1 MTLDDIMKMWEVDC
15 EIDALALDDETK
27 KTSKLHA
34 KYLELVNVNRL
45 QRAKLDSDL
54 DTLKKDKWLYY
65 TGKMTKQD
73 MDSRGWAY
81 DPFNGGI
88 KPLKSE
94 LSFYYDSDEDII
106 KVKQKIEYQK
116 TIGNLLEE
124 IMNNLRWRHT
134 HVKNIID
141 WKKFVSGT

>member
-1 MTLDDIMKMWEVDC
+1 MTLDDLMKMWEVDC
-15 EIDALALDDETK
+15 EIDDLALDDETK

-94 LSFYYDSDEDII
+94 LSFYYDSDEDIV

>member
-15 EIDALALDDETK
+15 EIDDLALDDETK

-34 KYLELVNVNRL
+34 KYLALVNVNRL

-54 DTLKKDKWLYY
+54 DSLKKDKWLYY
-65 TGKMTKQD
+65 TGKMTKQE
-73 MDSRGWAY
+73 MDARGWQC
-81 DPFNGGI
+81 DPFGGAT

-94 LSFYYDSDEDII
+94 LAFYTDSDPDIVTI
-106 KVKQKIEYQK
+106 KQKIEYQK

-124 IMNNLRWRHT
+124 IMNNIRWRHT

>member
-15 EIDALALDDETK
+15 EIDDLALDDETK

-94 LSFYYDSDEDII
+94 LSFYYDSDEDIV

>member
-1 MTLDDIMKMWEVDC
+1 MRLDDIMEMWKKDSQ
-15 EIDALALDDETK
+15 IDDLALDDETK

-34 KYLELVNVNRL
+34 KYLELVNITRL
-45 QRAKLDSDL
+45 QLAKLDSDL

-73 MDSRGWAY
+73 MDDRGWAY
-81 DPFNGGI
+81 DPFAGGT

-94 LSFYYDSDEDII
+94 LEYYYESDADMI
-106 KVKQKIEYQK
+106 KIKQKIEYQK
-116 TIGNLLEE
+116 SITNTLEE

-134 HVKNIID
+134 HIKNIID

>member
-15 EIDALALDDETK
+15 EIDDLALDDETK

-34 KYLELVNVNRL
+34 KYLALVNVNRL

-54 DTLKKDKWLYY
+54 DSLKKDKWLYY
-65 TGKMTKQD
+65 TGKMTKQE
-73 MDSRGWAY
+73 MDSRGWQY
-81 DPFNGGI
+81 DPFGGAT

-94 LSFYYDSDEDII
+94 LAFYTDSDPDIVTI
-106 KVKQKIEYQK
+106 KQKIEYQK

-124 IMNNLRWRHT
+124 IMNNIRWRHT

>member
-1 MTLDDIMKMWEVDC
+1 MTLNDIMKMWEVDC

-73 MDSRGWAY
+73 MDSKGWAY

-94 LSFYYDSDEDII
+94 LSFYYDSDEDIV

>member
-15 EIDALALDDETK
+15 EIDDLALDDETK

-94 LSFYYDSDEDII
+94 LSFYYDSDEDIVR
-106 KVKQKIEYQK
+106 VKQKIEYQK

>member
-15 EIDALALDDETK
+15 EIDDLALDDETK

>member
-1 MTLDDIMKMWEVDC
+1 MWKKDSQIDD
-15 EIDALALDDETK
+15 LALDDETK

-34 KYLELVNVNRL
+34 KYLELVNITRL
-45 QRAKLDSDL
+45 QLAKLDSDL

-73 MDSRGWAY
+73 MDDRGWAY
-81 DPFNGGI
+81 DPFAGGT

-94 LSFYYDSDEDII
+94 LEYYYESDADMI
-106 KVKQKIEYQK
+106 KIKQKIEYQK
-116 TIGNLLEE
+116 SIANTLEE

-134 HVKNIID
+134 HIKNIID

>member
-15 EIDALALDDETK
+15 EIDDLALDDETK

-34 KYLELVNVNRL
+34 KYLALVNVNRL

-54 DTLKKDKWLYY
+54 DSLKKDKWLYY
-65 TGKMTKQD
+65 TGKMTKQE
-73 MDSRGWAY
+73 MDSRGWQY
-81 DPFNGGI
+81 DPFGGAT

-94 LSFYYDSDEDII
+94 LSFYTDSDADIVTI
-106 KVKQKIEYQK
+106 KQKIEYQK

>member
-1 MTLDDIMKMWEVDC
+1 MTLDEIMKMWEVDC
-15 EIDALALDDETK
+15 EIDDLALDDETK

-65 TGKMTKQD
+65 TGKMTKQE
-73 MDSRGWAY
+73 MDLRGWQY
-81 DPFNGGI
+81 DPFGGAT

-94 LSFYYDSDEDII
+94 LSFYTDSDADIVTI
-106 KVKQKIEYQK
+106 KQKIEYQK

>member
-1 MTLDDIMKMWEVDC
+1 MTLDDIMRMWQVDC
-15 EIDALALDDETK
+15 EIDDLALDDETK

-73 MDSRGWAY
+73 MDSRSWAY
-81 DPFNGGI
+81 DPFNGGT

-94 LSFYYDSDEDII
+94 LSFN
-106 KVKQKIEYQK
+106 K
-116 TIGNLLEE
+116 LF
-124 IMNNLRWRHT
+124 
-134 HVKNIID
+134 
-141 WKKFVSGT
+141 KFFISSSTLSSCSFSFASS

>member
-15 EIDALALDDETK
+15 EIDDLALDDETK

-45 QRAKLDSDL
+45 QRVKLDSDL

-73 MDSRGWAY
+73 MDSKGWAY

-94 LSFYYDSDEDII
+94 LSFYYDSDEDIV

>member
-1 MTLDDIMKMWEVDC
+1 MTDFNKILDV
-15 EIDALALDDETK
+15 
-27 KTSKLHA
+27 
-34 KYLELVNVNRL
+34 
-45 QRAKLDSDL
+45 
-54 DTLKKDKWLYY
+54 
-65 TGKMTKQD
+65 
-73 MDSRGWAY
+73 
-81 DPFNGGI
+81 
-88 KPLKSE
+88 
-94 LSFYYDSDEDII
+94 

>member
-1 MTLDDIMKMWEVDC
+1 MTLEDIMAMWKVDA
-15 EIDALALDDETK
+15 EIDDLCLDDETK

-45 QRAKLDSDL
+45 QLAKLDSDL
-54 DTLKKDKWLYY
+54 SELKKDKWLYY

-73 MDSRGWAY
+73 MDKRGWAY

-94 LSFYYDSDEDII
+94 LELYYDSDKDIVKI
-106 KVKQKIEYQK
+106 KQKIEYQK
-116 TIGNLLEE
+116 TISNTLEE
-124 IMNNLRWRHT
+124 IMNNIRWRHT
-134 HVKNIID
+134 HVKNMID
-141 WKKFVSGT
+141 WKRFVSGN

>member
-1 MTLDDIMKMWEVDC
+1 MTLDKIMEMWKVDC
-15 EIDALALDDETK
+15 EIDDLALDDETK

-45 QRAKLDSDL
+45 QLAKLDADL
-54 DTLKKDKWLYY
+54 NSLKKDKWLYF
-65 TGKMTKQD
+65 TGKMTKQQ
-73 MDSRGWAY
+73 MDEKGWAY
-81 DPFNGGI
+81 DPFNGST

-94 LSFYYDSDEDII
+94 LEFYYDSDKDITTI
-106 KVKQKIEYQK
+106 KQKIEYQK
-116 TIGNLLEE
+116 AISNVLEE
-124 IMNNLRWRHT
+124 IMGTIRWRHT

>member
-15 EIDALALDDETK
+15 EIDDLALDDETK

-34 KYLELVNVNRL
+34 KYLALVNVNRL

-54 DTLKKDKWLYY
+54 DSLKKDKWLYY
-65 TGKMTKQD
+65 TGKMTKQE
-73 MDSRGWAY
+73 MDLRGWQY
-81 DPFNGGI
+81 DPFGGAT

-94 LSFYYDSDEDII
+94 LSFYTDSDADIVTI
-106 KVKQKIEYQK
+106 KQKIEYQK

>member
-15 EIDALALDDETK
+15 EIDDLALDDETK

-94 LSFYYDSDEDII
+94 LSFYYDSDEDIV

-116 TIGNLLEE
+116 VVGNLLEE

>member
-1 MTLDDIMKMWEVDC
+1 MTLNDIMKMWEVDC
-15 EIDALALDDETK
+15 EIDDLALDDETK

-94 LSFYYDSDEDII
+94 LSFYYDSDEDIV

>member
-1 MTLDDIMKMWEVDC
+1 MTLNDIMKMWEVDC
-15 EIDALALDDETK
+15 EIDDLALDDETK

>member
-15 EIDALALDDETK
+15 EIDDLALDDETK

-106 KVKQKIEYQK
+106 RVKQKIEYQK

>member
-1 MTLDDIMKMWEVDC
+1 MTLDDIMKMWQVDC
-15 EIDALALDDETK
+15 EIDDLALDDETK

-73 MDSRGWAY
+73 MDIRGWAY
-81 DPFNGGI
+81 DPFNGGV

-94 LSFYYDSDEDII
+94 LTFYYDSDEDIV

-116 TIGNLLEE
+116 VVGNLLEE

>member
-15 EIDALALDDETK
+15 EIDDLALDDETK

-65 TGKMTKQD
+65 TGIMTKQD

>member
-15 EIDALALDDETK
+15 EIDDLALDDETK

-34 KYLELVNVNRL
+34 KYLALVNVNRL

-54 DTLKKDKWLYY
+54 DSLKKDKWLYY

-94 LSFYYDSDEDII
+94 LSFYYDSDEDIV

>member
-15 EIDALALDDETK
+15 EIDDLALDDETK

-34 KYLELVNVNRL
+34 KYLALVNVNRL

-54 DTLKKDKWLYY
+54 DSLKKDKWLYY
-65 TGKMTKQD
+65 TGKMTKQE
-73 MDSRGWAY
+73 MDLRGWQY
-81 DPFNGGI
+81 DPFGGAT

-94 LSFYYDSDEDII
+94 LSFYTDSDADIVTI
-106 KVKQKIEYQK
+106 KQKIEYQK

-124 IMNNLRWRHT
+124 IINNLRWRHT

>member
-15 EIDALALDDETK
+15 EIDDLALDDETK

-45 QRAKLDSDL
+45 QRAKLDSHL
-54 DTLKKDKWLYY
+54 DTFKKDKWLYY

>member
-1 MTLDDIMKMWEVDC
+1 MTLDDIMKMWERDC
-15 EIDALALDDETK
+15 EIDDLALDDETK

-73 MDSRGWAY
+73 MDMRGWGY

-94 LSFYYDSDEDII
+94 LSFYYDSDEDIV

>member
-1 MTLDDIMKMWEVDC
+1 MKLDDIMEMWKKDSQ
-15 EIDALALDDETK
+15 IDDLALDDETK

-34 KYLELVNVNRL
+34 KYLELVNITRL
-45 QRAKLDSDL
+45 QLAKLDSDL

-73 MDSRGWAY
+73 MDDRGWAY
-81 DPFNGGI
+81 DPFGGGT

-94 LSFYYDSDEDII
+94 LEYYYESDADMV
-106 KVKQKIEYQK
+106 KAKQKIEYQK
-116 TIGNLLEE
+116 AIANTLEE

-134 HVKNIID
+134 HIKNIIE

>member
-1 MTLDDIMKMWEVDC
+1 MTLDDIMKMWQVDC
-15 EIDALALDDETK
+15 EIDDLALDDETK

-65 TGKMTKQD
+65 TGKMTKQE
-73 MDSRGWAY
+73 MDIRGWAY
-81 DPFNGGI
+81 DPFNGGV

-94 LSFYYDSDEDII
+94 LTFYYDSDEDIV

-116 TIGNLLEE
+116 VVGNLLEE

>member
-1 MTLDDIMKMWEVDC
+1 MTLNDIMKMWEVDC
-15 EIDALALDDETK
+15 EIDDLALDDETK

-73 MDSRGWAY
+73 MDSKGWAY

-94 LSFYYDSDEDII
+94 LSFYYDSDEDIV

>member
-1 MTLDDIMKMWEVDC
+1 MTLDDIMKMWERDC
-15 EIDALALDDETK
+15 EIDDLPLDDETK

-73 MDSRGWAY
+73 MDMRGWGY

-94 LSFYYDSDEDII
+94 LSFYYDSDEDIV

>member
-15 EIDALALDDETK
+15 EIDDLALDDETK

-34 KYLELVNVNRL
+34 KYLALVNVNRL

-54 DTLKKDKWLYY
+54 DSLKKDKWLYY
-65 TGKMTKQD
+65 TGKMTKQE
-73 MDSRGWAY
+73 MDSRGWQY
-81 DPFNGGI
+81 DPFGGAT

-94 LSFYYDSDEDII
+94 LSFYTDSDEDIVKI
-106 KVKQKIEYQK
+106 KQKIEYQK

-141 WKKFVSGT
+141 WKKFVSGS

>member
-1 MTLDDIMKMWEVDC
+1 MTLDDIMKMWEVHFD
-15 EIDALALDDETK
+15 IDDLALDDETK

-34 KYLELVNVNRL
+34 KYLALVNVNRL

-54 DTLKKDKWLYY
+54 DSLKKDKWLYY
-65 TGKMTKQD
+65 TGKMTKQE
-73 MDSRGWAY
+73 MDLRGWQY
-81 DPFNGGI
+81 DPFGGAT

-94 LSFYYDSDEDII
+94 LSFYTDSDADIVTI
-106 KVKQKIEYQK
+106 KQKIEYQK